1 MRIGDVL
8 PAALWYNNDNAKEKT
23 DAERGV
29 KDVIEMIAEEEE
41 VKIGPFHW
49 DDVDPLSPRVPE
61 PPAHFQGDI
70 RCLIGEVVVLAHL
83 KNPAKDFSSDLEEGD
98 LQRLRAVTRKKMGA
112 PDLSDDECDDYINE
126 WGPEV
131 AYEETLQ

>member
-1 MRIGDVL
+1 MRIGDVI
-8 PAALWYNNDNAKEKT
+8 PAALWYNNDNPKEKT
-23 DAERGV
+23 DAERGITE
-29 KDVIEMIAEEEE
+29 VINGIAAEEE

-61 PPAHFQGDI
+61 PPKHYQGDA
-70 RCLIGEVVVLAHL
+70 RCLIGEVVVIGHM
-83 KNPAKDFSSDLEEGD
+83 KDPSKDFASDLEEDD
-98 LQRLRAVTRKKMGA
+98 LQRLRAITREKMG
-112 PDLSDDECDDYINE
+112 PLTDDECDDQINE